1 MIVCEAMA
9 RAHHL
14 FQALLVLFASALVF
28 AGCDRSSTGVGAKSQ
43 ILVYTAMEADQ
54 VKAIVDA
61 FRAEH
66 PDLDVTVLR
75 ESTGVITARLLAEAA
90 APRADVVWGLAA
102 TSLLAAEQ
110 KGLFEPYAPAGLEH
124 IEARFRDGQS
134 PPRWVGTGVLMTAFA
149 ANAPELKRR
158 NVPVPASFEDLA
170 DPRLRGGVTMPN
182 PSSSGTGFLILLGI
196 LQWRGEEAG
205 WAYHDRLHAN
215 VAQYTHSGSKPA
227 TMASSGEYAVGVSLD
242 FRCVSEKSRGAPVEV
257 VFPAE
262 KSGWDL
268 EAMALV
274 KKKDAKPAAKVF
286 FDWAVSPAAFAHY
299 TKYCA
304 IVSHDGFR
312 SVPPGYP
319 PKPLE
324 HLADLDLRWAA
335 ENRERILAEWNRR
348 YGGKSEPK

>member
-1 MIVCEAMA
+1 MA
-9 RAHHL
+9 RTHVL
-14 FQALLVLFASALVF
+14 IRLLPALLASASMFF
-28 AGCDRSSTGVGAKSQ
+28 AGACDRSVGGGGQ
-43 ILVYTAMEADQ
+43 PHILLYTAMEADQ
-54 VKAIVDA
+54 VKLIVDA
-61 FRAEH
+61 FRAQH
-66 PDLDVTVLR
+66 PGINVTVLR

-90 APRADVVWGLAA
+90 DPRADVVWGLAA

-110 KGLFEPYAPAGLEH
+110 KGVFEPYAPPGLEH
-124 IEARFRDGQS
+124 IDARFRDAQS

-158 NVPVPASFEDLA
+158 NVPMPASFEDLT
-170 DPRLRGGVTMPN
+170 DERLRGAVTMPN
-182 PSSSGTGFLILLGI
+182 PASSGTGFLILLGI

-205 WAYHDRLHAN
+205 WAYLDRLHAN

-227 TMASSGEYAVGVSLD
+227 TMASAGEYAVGVSLD
-242 FRCVSEKSRGAPVEV
+242 FRCITEKHRGAPVEV
-257 VFPAE
+257 VFPSE

-274 KKKDAKPAAKVF
+274 RKKNARPAAKVF
-286 FDWAVSPAAFAHY
+286 FDWAVSPAAFEHY

-312 SVPPGYP
+312 SVPTGYP

-324 HLADLDLRWAA
+324 HLADVDLRWAA
-335 ENRERILAEWNRR
+335 ANRERILGEWNRR

>member
-1 MIVCEAMA
+1 MSQGG
-9 RAHHL
+9 HL
-14 FQALLVLFASALVF
+14 FRVLLSLVACTAICF
-28 AGCDRSSTGVGAKSQ
+28 VGACDRASTGGGAKQQ

-54 VKAIVDA
+54 VALIVDA
-61 FRAEH
+61 FRARH
-66 PDLDVTVLR
+66 PEIDVTVLR

-124 IEARFRDGQS
+124 IDPKFRDERS

-149 ANAPELKRR
+149 ANVPELKRR
-158 NVPVPASFEDLA
+158 NVGVPASFEDLP
-170 DPRLRGGVTMPN
+170 DPRLRGLVTMPN
-182 PSSSGTGFLILLGI
+182 PASSGTGFLIIVGI

-205 WAYHDRLHAN
+205 WTYLDRLHAN

-227 TMASSGEYAVGVSLD
+227 TMASAGEYAVGISLD
-242 FRCVSEKSRGAPVEV
+242 ARCVAEKNRGAPVEV
-257 VFPAE
+257 VFPKE
-262 KSGWDL
+262 GCGWDL

-274 KKKDAKPAAKVF
+274 RKNDARPAAKVF
-286 FDWAVSPAAFAHY
+286 FDWAVSAAAFEHY

-319 PKPLE
+319 PQPLE
-324 HLADLDLRWAA
+324 HLADVDLRWAA
-335 ENRERILAEWNRR
+335 ENRERILGEWNRR
-348 YGGKSEPK
+348 YGGKSERE